1 MFHRPLASASSRW
14 AALSHPGSL
23 VAGPADPNYTATR
36 RHFDGLERR
45 YGAPTICFN
54 LVRPIERAEIGAD
67 HVKERPIGAAFAEA
81 VREINRQR
89 PGGRAEI
96 QLESLDLHGLA
107 NRESA
112 QRVIAELGEQGEPQ
126 RLASAEGTQPLFG
139 SGQRAQRVWGCQV
152 RG

>member
-1 MFHRPLASASSRW
+1 M
-14 AALSHPGSL
+14 
-23 VAGPADPNYTATR
+23 
-36 RHFDGLERR
+36 
-45 YGAPTICFN
+45 
-54 LVRPIERAEIGAD
+54 RPIERAEIGAD

-81 VREINRQR
+81 VREINRQRER

-126 RLASAEGTQPLFG
+126 RLASAEGTQPFFG
-139 SGQRAQRVWGCQV
+139 SGQQAELRS
-152 RG
+152 

>member
-1 MFHRPLASASSRW
+1 M
-14 AALSHPGSL
+14 
-23 VAGPADPNYTATR
+23 
-36 RHFDGLERR
+36 
-45 YGAPTICFN
+45 
-54 LVRPIERAEIGAD
+54 RPIERAEIGAD

-96 QLESLDLHGLA
+96 QLEGLDLHGLA

-126 RLASAEGTQPLFG
+126 RSLRRESVWQLATSSACLD
-139 SGQRAQRVWGCQV
+139 CQV

>member
-1 MFHRPLASASSRW
+1 MFHRPLASAASRW

-89 PGGRAEI
+89 ERPGGRAEI

-112 QRVIAELGEQGEPQ
+112 QRVIAELGEQGKPQ
-126 RLASAEGTQPLFG
+126 RLVSAEGTQPLFG
-139 SGQRAQRVWGCQV
+139 SGQHSSSLVG
-152 RG
+152 

>member
-1 MFHRPLASASSRW
+1 MLTRPRLHAPRLAR
-14 AALSHPGSL
+14 ALSSL
-23 VAGPADPNYTATR
+23 ISCRCAAGPADPSYAATR

-96 QLESLDLHGLA
+96 QLEGLDLHGLA

-112 QRVIAELGEQGEPQ
+112 QRVIAELGEQGEHQ
-126 RLASAEGTQPLFG
+126 RSLRRES
-139 SGQRAQRVWGCQV
+139 V
-152 RG
+152 